1 MILKPKMP
9 QEELTSISQEYRCKN
24 PQPNI
29 SKQNSATY
37 KKDYIPQSM
46 VLTPGMRGW
55 YNI

>member
-9 QEELTSISQEYRCKN
+9 QEELTSISQEYRYKN